1 MRKSGKL
8 ISWLAVPDRL
18 KGCGGGVMGGR
29 TGKIKGCSERMEFM
43 ALLLWREEVL
53 LLVINQSTV
62 GCKMS
67 DCDRLKGRIIGGKNS
82 ERLRSQGLGRV
93 IHIVDVVVKN

>member
-8 ISWLAVPDRL
+8 ISWLVVPDGL

-29 TGKIKGCSERMEFM
+29 TGKIRGYSEREFM

-53 LLVINQSTV
+53 LLVITSLQ
-62 GCKMS
+62 
-67 DCDRLKGRIIGGKNS
+67 
-82 ERLRSQGLGRV
+82 
-93 IHIVDVVVKN
+93 